1 MSNVEAGMNDHFKD
15 RVVIVTGAGTG
26 IGAASAV
33 RFAEVGAHVLA
44 VGRRIAPLQETAER
58 HFGIDV
64 LVEDVCAEDGPQN
77 IVQHAVDQWGR
88 VDVLVNNAGVF
99 ASMDLEQST
108 SDGIDR
114 IWATNVT
121 APSLLSAAAL
131 PHLREQRG
139 AIINLSSTF
148 GHRPLA
154 HASHYGA
161 SKAAIEHL
169 TRSWALELA
178 PAGVRVNAIAPG
190 PTESE
195 ALASGGLTPEQVAE
209 IKAAEAARIPLG
221 RRGEPEEL
229 AEWIVR
235 MADPRSA
242 WMTGQVLTVDGGLEL
257 T

>member
-1 MSNVEAGMNDHFKD
+1 MNDHFID
-15 RVVIVTGAGTG
+15 RVVIVTGAGSG

-33 RFAEVGAHVLA
+33 KFAEAGAHVLA
-44 VGRRIAPLQETAER
+44 VGRRVEPLRQTAGR
-58 HFGIDV
+58 HPRIEAFV
-64 LVEDVCAEDGPQN
+64 ADVCAEGAPEG
-77 IVQHAVDQWGR
+77 IIGKAHEQWGR

-99 ASMDLEQST
+99 AGMDLEKST
-108 SDGIDR
+108 SEGIER

-121 APSLLSAAAL
+121 APSLLSAAAV

-178 PAGVRVNAIAPG
+178 SDGIRVNAIAPG

-195 ALASGGLTPEQVAE
+195 ALASGGLSPDQVAE
-209 IKAAEAARIPLG
+209 IKAAEAARIPMG

>member
-1 MSNVEAGMNDHFKD
+1 MNDHFKD
-15 RVVIVTGAGTG
+15 RVVIVTGAGSG

-33 RFAEVGAHVLA
+33 KFAEAGAHVLA
-44 VGRRIAPLQETAER
+44 VGRREGPLKETAGR
-58 HFGIDV
+58 HPRIAAFV
-64 LVEDVCAEDGPQN
+64 ADVCAPDGPESIIGQ
-77 IVQHAVDQWGR
+77 ALDGWGR

-99 ASMDLEQST
+99 ASMDLQQST
-108 SDGIDR
+108 RAGIDR

-131 PHLREQRG
+131 PHLRAHRG

-178 PAGVRVNAIAPG
+178 SDGVRVNAIAPG

-209 IKAAEAARIPLG
+209 VKAAEAARIPMG